1 MNCVAARDL
10 MPELALGS
18 LSTRDAALM
27 DRHLAWCAA
36 CRKESADLHRAAA
49 LLPYA
54 LASAVPPET
63 LEDQVVGA
71 MRNAAGDR
79 RATWS
84 RRGRSGAAALI
95 AAMVAVSALGWG
107 AVMAGRADRLAEQ
120 ARDSK
125 RNEQIAIQQVSS
137 LIDQFRFQDERD
149 DVFSGLLAGPIGS
162 LAGGAAVELNSFSGA
177 DYVIVSIV
185 GLPAVI
191 APPLPYTV
199 FLERLDGATAMVGK
213 IDKLSSTGG
222 ADVGRRFKR
231 DLSEYMD
238 VVVRDASGA
247 VVVSGTLSLHNTVPS
262 PSP

>member
-1 MNCVAARDL
+1 
-10 MPELALGS
+10 
-18 LSTRDAALM
+18 
-27 DRHLAWCAA
+27 
-36 CRKESADLHRAAA
+36 
-49 LLPYA
+49 
-54 LASAVPPET
+54 
-63 LEDQVVGA
+63 
-71 MRNAAGDR
+71 
-79 RATWS
+79 
-84 RRGRSGAAALI
+84 LI